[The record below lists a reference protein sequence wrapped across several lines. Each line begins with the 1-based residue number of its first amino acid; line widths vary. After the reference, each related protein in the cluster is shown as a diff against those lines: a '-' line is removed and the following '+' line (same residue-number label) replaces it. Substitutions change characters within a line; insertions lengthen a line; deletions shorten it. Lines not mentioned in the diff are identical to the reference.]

1 MPERGAAAAER
12 NGTYMKQKKWPLRLL
27 SGGLVTAA
35 LVGVAVAAGQQGSQS
50 DPLVTLSYLQQQ
62 ALPQVLEDVD
72 EKVAARQSE
81 LEDKLS
87 AVADGYAA
95 EVEAALSGSA
105 GTGSG
110 SQTGGAVYQVV
121 ELSAGQT
128 LTGSAAC
135 ELLLRS
141 GTATCVSDSSP
152 GLVDMTDGATL
163 ANGGA
168 LKANHLYLATIEGRG
183 VRASTAVTIMARG
196 EYTVS

>member
-50 DPLVTLSYLQQQ
+50 DPLVTLSYLRQQ

-121 ELSAGQT
+121 ELPAGQT

-183 VRASTAVTIMARG
+183 VRASTAVTIMVRG

>member
-50 DPLVTLSYLQQQ
+50 DPLVTLSYLRQQ

-183 VRASTAVTIMARG
+183 VRASTAVTIMVRG

>member
-183 VRASTAVTIMARG
+183 VRASTAVTIMVRG